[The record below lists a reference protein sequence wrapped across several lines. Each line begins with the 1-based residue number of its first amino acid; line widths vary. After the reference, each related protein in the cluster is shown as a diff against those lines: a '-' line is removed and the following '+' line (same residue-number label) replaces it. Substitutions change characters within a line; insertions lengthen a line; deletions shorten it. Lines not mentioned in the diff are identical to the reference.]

1 MNRRERNGKRHNGSK
16 QDGEDRRHV
25 ARKQE
30 QNRVADI
37 AVDVSAVGNRLDDG
51 REVVVLQNHGCR
63 VLGNLGSRDTHCD
76 ADIRLFERGR
86 VVDAVAR
93 HGDDAA
99 LSLPRLDDADLI
111 FGRYAGV
118 DRDVLK
124 HLVKFLVGHRVKLH
138 ARNRHIAPAHNADLL
153 RDRGRG
159 DFVVARDHDGLDARA
174 DRVGDR
180 LFALFTRRVDHGH
193 QTEEGVVVFG
203 LHRERLVGFLVRE
216 GQHAETCLGIFIILL
231 ENFALIFLCDG
242 THAILV
248 GNADA
253 AVENGIQRSLCQNMR
268 HAVELVFGA
277 HHLSVGI
284 EGHLLHSVEG
294 VADNLLIQT
303 DMT

>member
-1 MNRRERNGKRHNGSK
+1 M
-16 QDGEDRRHV
+16 
-25 ARKQE
+25 
-30 QNRVADI
+30 
-37 AVDVSAVGNRLDDG
+37 
-51 REVVVLQNHGCR
+51 
-63 VLGNLGSRDTHCD
+63 
-76 ADIRLFERGR
+76 
-86 VVDAVAR
+86 
-93 HGDDAA
+93 
-99 LSLPRLDDADLI
+99 
-111 FGRYAGV
+111 
-118 DRDVLK
+118 LK

-159 DFVVARDHDGLDARA
+159 DFVVARDHNGLDTRA
-174 DRVGDR
+174 DGVGNR
-180 LFALFTRRVDHGH
+180 LLALLARRVDHGH
-193 QTEEGVVVFG
+193 QTEKDVVVFG